1 MYPDELRLSIAKSDA
16 ALLLYIDF
24 YLRLKQYTALCVH
37 LQYYML
43 KNPLQL
49 QNKNSKTSHGIRKF
63 ELDEVDRFVSGLK
76 KKKNARHSMTLN
88 LKRI

>member
-1 MYPDELRLSIAKSDA
+1 MCTLTVLHA
-16 ALLLYIDF
+16 
-24 YLRLKQYTALCVH
+24 
-37 LQYYML
+37 

-76 KKKNARHSMTLN
+76 KKKRSAFNDAKSQEDLSFTIIFIMASP
-88 LKRI
+88 